1 MATVDDMTSIQ
12 AQLMRWSQSR
22 CPSVSVGG
30 LLARSKTS
38 HKWKAP
44 YRSLVVREALLWRMH
59 DLGQQIALLIQQD
72 HILGARILLRSA
84 IETLAILIYLN
95 QKTSSVINGSL
106 SFFEFDEITKKL
118 MMGSKDGT
126 TNHAA
131 VNILTVL
138 EKAETSYVGLTSM
151 HRRLSESAHPNFD
164 GVLFGYTSSNPDEY
178 ETSFENNW
186 IKYFSREQEPATAFV
201 FAIFEFEYNDTWRQL
216 MIDLEAWLQENDLI
230 LEAQKIEKMK
240 Q

>member
-201 FAIFEFEYNDTWRQL
+201 FAIFEFEYNDTWKQL

-230 LEAQKIEKMK
+230 LEAQKIDKMK
-240 Q
+240 R

>member
-1 MATVDDMTSIQ
+1 MGSVDDMTNIRT
-12 AQLMRWSQSR
+12 QLTRWSQSR
-22 CPSVSVGG
+22 CQSVSVGG

-44 YRSLVVREALLWRMH
+44 YRSLVVREALFWRMH
-59 DLGQQIALLIQQD
+59 DLGQQIVLLIQQD

-106 SFFEFDEITKKL
+106 SFFKFDEITKQL

-126 TNHAA
+126 TNQAA

-138 EKAETSYVGLTSM
+138 EKAEKSHAGLTSM
-151 HRRLSESAHPNFD
+151 HRSLSESAHPNFD
-164 GVLFGYTSSNPDEY
+164 GVLFGYSSTNPDEY

-186 IKYFSREQEPATAFV
+186 IKHFSQEQEPATAFV
-201 FAIFEFEYNDTWRQL
+201 FAVFEFEYNDTWKQL

-230 LEAQKIEKMK
+230 LEVEKMK
-240 Q
+240 L